1 MQRWRNEW
9 SDLSQQE
16 ITWMILPGMGD
27 ITVPATLAAAPRR
40 DHLRGTA
47 FLNSWQLPSSHMLI
61 TCDICITFAGYSLN
75 SWQLPLS
82 HMLITCDMFV
92 LGVT

>member
-1 MQRWRNEW
+1 MSGQH
-9 SDLSQQE
+9 LSQQE
-16 ITWMILPGMGD
+16 ITWMILPGMGE